1 MRSDLKSHGLGQLLL
16 DKMIRCARSR
26 GTQRLVASVLR
37 EYHKMLA
44 LTADNGFQFIE
55 SAAAAPPDTREIALL
70 L

>member
-1 MRSDLKSHGLGQLLL
+1 MRFDLKSHGLGQLLL

-37 EYHKMLA
+37 ENRKMLA
-44 LTADNGFQFIE
+44 LAADNGFEFIE
-55 SAAAAPPDTREIALL
+55 SADAEPPDTRKIALL